1 MTARTDWALVRKMM
15 NAAIDFCET
24 VEASGYVEA
33 DRDAEVVVGG
43 QSITVHDILT
53 SAWTYPE
60 ALRYAIIRN
69 RHDADDNVAYTPETA
84 RILTAMAAAAAETIG
99 AKADVATAETARMLS
114 WFEEHA
120 GPSLT
125 AAIHARRPSSDV

>member
-24 VEASGYVEA
+24 VEASGYDEA
-33 DRDAEVVVGG
+33 DRDADVLVGG
-43 QSITVHDILT
+43 QSITVQDILT
-53 SAWTYPE
+53 SGWTYPE
-60 ALRYAIIRN
+60 ALRYTIIRN

-99 AKADVATAETARMLS
+99 AKADVATAETTRMLT

-120 GPSLT
+120 GPNLMT
-125 AAIHARRPSSDV
+125 AIQSRRASSGS

>member
-24 VEASGYVEA
+24 VEVSGYDEA
-33 DRDAEVVVGG
+33 DRDAEIVVGG
-43 QSITVHDILT
+43 QPITVQDILT

-60 ALRYAIIRN
+60 ALHYAIIRN
-69 RHDADDNVAYTPETA
+69 RHDADDNVAYVPETA
-84 RILTAMAAAAAETIG
+84 RILRAMADAAAETIG
-99 AKADVATAETARMLS
+99 AKADVATAETTRMLS

-120 GPSLT
+120 GPSLM
-125 AAIHARRPSSDV
+125 AAIHARRSSSGS